1 MGYYVSKRQRRNS
14 SNRAL
19 NMQQPNIKITHIH
32 GLFARMMSFENVGD
46 TELGHTHQFDHATL
60 VAHGAVLVR
69 CRGKETVFKA
79 PQLIWIAA
87 DLKHEL
93 VAQEAGTV
101 CVCLHTTE
109 SSKLGDDIVSPDM
122 IPAGAEESFARS
134 NSGETA

>member
-1 MGYYVSKRQRRNS
+1 
-14 SNRAL
+14 
-19 NMQQPNIKITHIH
+19 MQEPDIKITQIY
-32 GLFARMMSFENVGD
+32 GLFARMMHFVNVGD
-46 TELGHTHQFDHATL
+46 TEFGHTHQFDHATL
-60 VAHGAVLVR
+60 LAHGSVLVR

-87 DLKHEL
+87 DLEHEL

-109 SSKLGDDIVSPDM
+109 SAQGRDSIVSPDM

-134 NSGETA
+134 TSGETA

>member
-1 MGYYVSKRQRRNS
+1 
-14 SNRAL
+14 
-19 NMQQPNIKITHIH
+19 MQQPHVRITHIH
-32 GLFARMMSFENVGD
+32 KLFTRMMHFENVGD

-60 VAHGAVLVR
+60 VAHGSVLVR
-69 CRGKETVFKA
+69 CRGKETVFTA

-101 CVCLHTTE
+101 CVCLHTTD
-109 SSKLGDDIVSPDM
+109 SARPGNSIVSPDM

-134 NSGETA
+134 TSGETA

>member
-1 MGYYVSKRQRRNS
+1 
-14 SNRAL
+14 
-19 NMQQPNIKITHIH
+19 MQQPIVKIAHIH
-32 GLFARMMSFENVGD
+32 NLFTRMMHFVNAGD
-46 TELGHTHQFDHATL
+46 IELGHTHQFDHATL
-60 VAHGAVLVR
+60 VAHGSVLVR

-87 DLKHEL
+87 DLEHEL

-109 SSKLGDDIVSPDM
+109 SSQWGGSIVSPDT

-134 NSGETA
+134 TSGETA

>member
-1 MGYYVSKRQRRNS
+1 
-14 SNRAL
+14 
-19 NMQQPNIKITHIH
+19 MQHPNIKITHIH
-32 GLFARMMSFENVGD
+32 GLFTRMMHFENVGD
-46 TELGHTHQFDHATL
+46 IELGHKHQFDHATL
-60 VAHGAVLVR
+60 VAHGSVLVR

-87 DLKHEL
+87 DLEHEL

-109 SSKLGDDIVSPDM
+109 SAKLIDCIVSPDM

-134 NSGETA
+134 TSGETA